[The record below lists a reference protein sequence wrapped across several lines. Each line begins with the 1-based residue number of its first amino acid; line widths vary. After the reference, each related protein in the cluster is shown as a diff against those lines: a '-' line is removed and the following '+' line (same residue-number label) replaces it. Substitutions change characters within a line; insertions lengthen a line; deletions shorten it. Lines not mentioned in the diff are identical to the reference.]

1 MSGDSPPAEPI
12 FSKERF
18 FMKRIV
24 ALFCLLVMLLPL
36 CSCATTLT
44 LPQPETKE
52 EKKTATK
59 KDTEEIEDFDPIVY
73 PEGFSVGYSI
83 ADISYVPLPIYE
95 GTAETVHDP
104 LMVTCTAVSDG
115 ENAALLM
122 SADLKGI
129 NVKLATSSR
138 NMLEKEFGIP
148 AQNII
153 INTTHTHN
161 AHTAGGNSADEARWT
176 TIWYS
181 QLKAVV
187 EDALRDLTPAEAY
200 AGVSHTDGITFVR
213 RYLLKDGTYKTNP
226 SAGSAVAH
234 ESVADNELRTLRFVR
249 EGTRDVLMVNY
260 QTHYGGATGMYKNQL
275 SADFIAPYRE
285 RAEEELDCYFVY
297 HSGASG
303 NLNFNSVI
311 SGERKYPDFIKAI
324 DGFMLATNDALAK
337 EEKIN
342 TGKIV
347 ARNGTYV
354 ATVKH
359 DSEERIAQAKEVRA
373 AGVES
378 PTGVAL
384 IKKYGFASKR
394 EVNAIITRSGM
405 EETDNIGLTCVT
417 FGDIAFTAFPY
428 EMFDKNGKDCRE
440 ASPFKMTFICSLAN
454 GGHGYIPTTEAF
466 PHGSYE
472 VYVCRYVQGTGE
484 ALVNKMLSMLS
495 DCKSLAS

>member
-1 MSGDSPPAEPI
+1 
-12 FSKERF
+12 
-18 FMKRIV
+18 MKRIF
-24 ALFCLLVMLLPL
+24 ALICLLAICLPL
-36 CSCATTLT
+36 AACSANLT
-44 LPQPETKE
+44 LPETKTP
-52 EKKTATK
+52 EKKPAVQK
-59 KDTEEIEDFDPIVY
+59 KTEEEEEEDPIIY

-95 GTAETVHDP
+95 GTAESIHDP
-104 LMVTCTAVSDG
+104 LMLTCTAVCDG
-115 ENAALLM
+115 ENVGLLM

-129 NVKLATSSR
+129 NVSLATNSR

-148 AQNII
+148 AENII

-161 AHTAGGNSADEARWT
+161 AHTAGGNSPDESRWT
-176 TIWYS
+176 SIWYE
-181 QLKAVV
+181 QLKFVV
-187 EDALRDLTPAEAY
+187 DDALRDLAPAEAY
-200 AGVSHTDGITFVR
+200 VGTARTDGITFVR
-213 RYLLKDGTYKTNP
+213 RYLLKNGKYQTNP
-226 SAGSAVAH
+226 SAGTAVAH
-234 ESVADNELRTLRFVR
+234 ESVADNELRTLRFKR

-275 SADFIAPYRE
+275 SADFIAPFRE
-285 RAEEELDCYFVY
+285 AAEKEFDCYFVY

-311 SGERKYPDFIKAI
+311 PGERKYPNFIKAI
-324 DGFMLATNDALAK
+324 DGFMIATRNAVAK
-337 EEKIN
+337 EEKVN

-347 ARNGTYV
+347 AIQDTYV
-354 ATVKH
+354 ATVRK
-359 DSEERIAQAKEVRA
+359 DTAERIAQAKEVKNV
-373 AGVES
+373 GVES
-378 PTGVAL
+378 PQGVAL
-384 IKKYGFASKR
+384 IQKYGFGSKR

-405 EETDNIGLTCVT
+405 NDTNDVILNAVT

-466 PHGSYE
+466 PHNAYE

-484 ALVNKMLSMLS
+484 ALVDKMLNILN
-495 DCKSLAS
+495 DCKNKA

>member
-1 MSGDSPPAEPI
+1 
-12 FSKERF
+12 
-18 FMKRIV
+18 MKKTI
-24 ALFCLLVMLLPL
+24 ALALALTLLLPL

-44 LPQPETKE
+44 LPEAEEEPKKTVSKKE
-52 EKKTATK
+52 E
-59 KDTEEIEDFDPIVY
+59 TEEEFDPIVY

-104 LMVTCTAVSDG
+104 IMLTCTAVSDG

-129 NVKLATSSR
+129 NEKLATNSR

-148 AQNII
+148 AENII

-176 TIWYS
+176 SIWYE
-181 QLKAVV
+181 QLKFVT
-187 EDALRDLTPAEAY
+187 EDALRDLTPAQAY
-200 AGVSHTDGITFVR
+200 VGTGHTDSLTFVR
-213 RYLLKDGTYKTNP
+213 RYLLRNGKYQTNP
-226 SAGSAVAH
+226 AKGTAAAH
-234 ESVADNELRTLRFVR
+234 ESVADNELRTLRFER

-260 QTHYGGATGMYKNQL
+260 QTHYGGATSMYKNQL
-275 SADFIAPYRE
+275 SADFIAPFRE
-285 RAEEELDCYFVY
+285 AAEKELDCYFVY

-311 SGERKYPDFIKAI
+311 EGERKYPNFIEAI
-324 DGFMLATNDALAK
+324 DGFMLATREALSK
-337 EEKIN
+337 EEKVN

-347 ARNGTYV
+347 AMQDDYV
-354 ATVKH
+354 ATVMH
-359 DSEERIAQAKEVRA
+359 DSEERVEQAKECKA
-373 AGVES
+373 AGVET
-378 PTGVAL
+378 PQGKDL
-384 IKKYGFASKR
+384 IQKYGFASKR
-394 EVNAIITRSGM
+394 EVNAIITRAGM
-405 EETDNIGLTCVT
+405 SETDDIGLTCIT

-428 EMFDKNGKDCRE
+428 EMFDKNGKDCRA

-466 PHGSYE
+466 PHGGYE

-484 ALVNKMLSMLS
+484 ALVDKMLSMLGE
-495 DCKSLAS
+495 CKNLAS